1 MPILK
6 EGELDIISHSAE
18 QTQRLG
24 ARLGSLLQ
32 PGDVICLS
40 GDMGAGKTVFAAGIG
55 IGWGAVTTVTSPT
68 FNVVHEHKREKDKQ
82 RLFHMD
88 CYRLNNASDSES
100 IGLDDI
106 LDGFGPLVLEWPER
120 IESILPKERLWIEL
134 RVLEP
139 TRRNFTFIGSGKRY
153 SELVDKF
160 RELAFGL

>member
-6 EGELDIISHSAE
+6 EGELDIISHSVE

-55 IGWGAVTTVTSPT
+55 LGWGAITPITSPT
-68 FNVVHEHKREKDKQ
+68 FNLIHEHKREKDKQ

-106 LDGFGPLVLEWPER
+106 LDGPGPVVLEWPER
-120 IESILPKERLWIEL
+120 IESILPKDRLWIEL

-153 SELVDKF
+153 NELVDKF

>member
-55 IGWGAVTTVTSPT
+55 IGWGAITTVTSPT

-153 SELVDKF
+153 NELVDKF

>member
-32 PGDVICLS
+32 PGDIICLS

-88 CYRLNNASDSES
+88 CYRLHNASDSES

-106 LDGFGPLVLEWPER
+106 MDGYGPLVLEWPER
-120 IESILPKERLWIEL
+120 IEGILPKDRLWIEL

-153 SELVDKF
+153 NELVDKF